1 MDASGNQV
9 GDQYVALLSLAFLQA
24 NCGNAECRKEL
35 LSMGRELNVTL
46 DINANSGVCSE
57 IIDDGELETDGHS
70 SSSISGLLAD
80 LQPAAA
86 LQRPG
91 EFLSISFGTI
101 NFFAIIFNSTHPRL
115 TIILASN

>member
-1 MDASGNQV
+1 
-9 GDQYVALLSLAFLQA
+9 
-24 NCGNAECRKEL
+24 
-35 LSMGRELNVTL
+35 MGRELYVTL

-101 NFFAIIFNSTHPRL
+101 NFLQLYL
-115 TIILASN
+115 TQRIPG